1 MIIKDLRKKM
11 SGQMVLIVLLASA
24 VVMTMGLSL
33 SKKSTME
40 TKIDTDEELLKQAFN
55 TAESGIDY
63 YLATGTTGVSAYSS
77 PDGKSVAD
85 VTIKDIG
92 NTSILDFG
100 EYTFQNTG
108 SFFWLA
114 AHNED
119 GGVVPNDG
127 NYTGSTVDIC
137 VNSDFNGA
145 LKIDYFYN
153 DSGVYKVKRWG
164 YNLGSGSR
172 VNNFENNDSSKTPD
186 GTCFDGRYKYT
197 FALIDKPILL
207 VLTPIFNSAKLALVG
222 TGNFPI
228 QGKEISSTGRIGD
241 IDNTV
246 GVNRSVKE
254 LDRYKLPMFMLE
266 GITAAGNIVGGT

>member
-1 MIIKDLRKKM
+1 MITKDLRKKM

-33 SKKSTME
+33 SKKSTTE

-92 NTSILDFG
+92 NTSVLDFG

-114 AHNED
+114 AHDED
-119 GGVVPNDG
+119 GNVIPNDG

-137 VNSDFNGA
+137 VNSDFSGA

-153 DSGVYKVKRWG
+153 ESGVYKVKRWG
-164 YNLGSGSR
+164 YNLGGGST
-172 VNNFENNDSSKTPD
+172 VNNFETKIPGACS
-186 GTCFDGRYKYT
+186 DGRYKYT
-197 FALIDKPILL
+197 FDLIDKPILL

-228 QGKEISSTGRIGD
+228 QGQEISSIGRIGD
-241 IDNTV
+241 ITNTV
-246 GVNRSVKE
+246 GVNRSVKG
-254 LDRYKLPMFMLE
+254 LNRYKLPMFMLE